1 MEFGARNETVTL
13 MALAAEQS
21 AAAAGPGRMARA
33 ALLAAVILAAAA
45 VADGAK
51 FSRSRAVVGEDGGYS
66 GVTVRIA
73 DDVPEEDCADILRN
87 LKVGRKERGTTH
99 NCRGQ
104 MSCGTCGVVIGHYCI
119 VLLETAHVKP
129 NSGFKSQ

>member
-1 MEFGARNETVTL
+1 

-45 VADGAK
+45 AADGAK

-87 LKVGRKERGTTH
+87 LKVGREE
-99 NCRGQ
+99 GQ
-104 MSCGTCGVVIGHYCI
+104 RNNSQLQKANA
-119 VLLETAHVKP
+119 LLHLRRRDWATDI
-129 NSGFKSQ
+129 